1 MFIPD
6 PESRIRMFPIPD
18 PGYWIQIF
26 SILVPWSQIWIFF
39 IPGPGSR
46 MHIKEFK
53 YFNQKNGFS
62 ALRNMIQV
70 FHPGSRSRIW
80 ILTFYLS
87 QIPILD
93 PRSRIQGS
101 KRQRI
106 PDPGSRIRIR
116 NTGDFRF
123 AQAQGVASVKVLTF
137 NGRCCLKDSFNGSAL
152 RSFYVPKRILRI
164 FYLHI
169 VSLIFTVFKL
179 WCPAHLFPNTP
190 RTQTHSPT
198 GLSLKVSS
206 GQVGSSWEWNHWIG
220 IEKDINLYR
229 FWIF

>member
-6 PESRIRMFPIPD
+6 PESRIQMFPILD
-18 PGYWIQIF
+18 PWYWIQIF
-26 SILVPWSQIWIFF
+26 SILDPWSQILIFS

-70 FHPGSRSRIW
+70 IHPGSGSLIW

-116 NTGDFRF
+116 NTGDLGF
-123 AQAQGVASVKVLTF
+123 AQAVGGRVGYWLSTGAAVL
-137 NGRCCLKDSFNGSAL
+137 R
-152 RSFYVPKRILRI
+152 
-164 FYLHI
+164 
-169 VSLIFTVFKL
+169 
-179 WCPAHLFPNTP
+179 
-190 RTQTHSPT
+190 THSMDQ
-198 GLSLKVSS
+198 LSEAFMCKKELSVYF
-206 GQVGSSWEWNHWIG
+206 I
-220 IEKDINLYR
+220 
-229 FWIF
+229 